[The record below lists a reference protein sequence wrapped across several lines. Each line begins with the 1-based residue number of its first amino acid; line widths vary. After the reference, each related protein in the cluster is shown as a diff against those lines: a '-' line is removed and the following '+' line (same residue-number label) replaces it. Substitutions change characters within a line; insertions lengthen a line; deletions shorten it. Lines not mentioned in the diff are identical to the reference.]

1 MRVNTPSTTEI
12 FTMDMAPQD
21 EHNARLRANTHP
33 RDWHNPTPR
42 NP

>member
-1 MRVNTPSTTEI
+1 
-12 FTMDMAPQD
+12 MDMAPQD

-33 RDWHNPTPR
+33 LDWHNPTPH